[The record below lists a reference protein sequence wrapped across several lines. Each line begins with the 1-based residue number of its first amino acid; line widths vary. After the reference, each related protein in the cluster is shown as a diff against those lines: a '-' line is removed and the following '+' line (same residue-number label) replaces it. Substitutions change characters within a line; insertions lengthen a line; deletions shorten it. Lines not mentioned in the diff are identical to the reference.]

1 MPVTE
6 KLNGWLIIDK
16 PLGIS
21 SAHVVAKIKRLTKA
35 KVGHAGTLDP
45 LATGV
50 LPIAL
55 NEATK
60 VTQFMIDSDKEYE
73 FEVTWGQERDTDD
86 AEGQVV
92 ASSELQVA
100 KEDILKAM
108 EKFLGEI
115 EQVPPQYSAIKVGG
129 KRAYDTAR
137 KGGETELKA
146 RKITIKE
153 LTLLE
158 TRNPEQATF
167 RLACSKGTYVR
178 SLARDM
184 GRVIGCFGYV
194 SALRRTRH
202 GVFDISQAITLE
214 KMEEM
219 CKTGALAQAILP
231 AQKVL
236 DGIPALSL
244 SEKEEG
250 KIRNGIALPREVQN
264 DLVALFRDNTLVAL
278 ASPQNGKLQ
287 PVRVFNI

>member
-1 MPVTE
+1 MLVTE

-92 ASSELQVA
+92 ASSESQVA
-100 KEDILKAM
+100 REDILKVM
-108 EKFLGEI
+108 EKFRGEI

-137 KGGETELKA
+137 KGGETELKP
-146 RKITIKE
+146 RKITIRSLK
-153 LTLLE
+153 LE
-158 TRNPEQATF
+158 SCNLEQAKF
-167 RLACSKGTYVR
+167 HLDCSKGTYVR

-184 GRVIGCFGYV
+184 GRKLGVYGYV

-202 GVFDISQAITLE
+202 GVFDISNAITLE
-214 KMEEM
+214 KLEEM

-244 SEKEEG
+244 SEEEES
-250 KIRNGIALPREVQN
+250 KIRNGIALSREVQN
-264 DLVALFRDNTLVAL
+264 DLVALFRDKTLVAL

>member
-86 AEGQVV
+86 GEGQVV

-100 KEDILKAM
+100 REDVLKAM
-108 EKFLGEI
+108 EKFRGEI

-146 RKITIKE
+146 RKVNIRSLK
-153 LTLLE
+153 LE
-158 TRNPEQATF
+158 SCNSEQTKF
-167 RLACSKGTYVR
+167 HLACSKGTYVR

-194 SALRRTRH
+194 SALRRIRH

-214 KMEEM
+214 KLEEM
-219 CKTGALAQAILP
+219 CKTGALAQVLLP
-231 AQKVL
+231 VQKVL

-244 SEKEEG
+244 SEEEES